1 MELRPLYLPAL
12 GAITTVVL
20 LLLLRAGQR
29 LWSPAHTVRS
39 DLEEGHMAHALLQV
53 GQVLGL
59 FLISGSVVA
68 GCAQGESLMQDVL
81 WVAAYGGV
89 ALGLLV
95 LFGHLGVRVLLRA
108 QLSAEV
114 ERGNVAA
121 GLAAGAHYLATG
133 ILLSRSV
140 SGTDLGT
147 LGVALVFFVLAQF
160 TLHLFVM
167 LFRTL
172 TAYDDAE
179 EILGENLAAALSYA
193 GVTVALSLIIGHA
206 VEGSF
211 AGWLASLRG
220 YALALVFAL
229 ALYPVRQL
237 FVQTLLLGAP
247 FSLRGG
253 RLDRGIA
260 AERNLGMGVLEA
272 ISYLAAA
279 FLVTRLG

>member
-1 MELRPLYLPAL
+1 MELRPLYLPTF
-12 GAITTVVL
+12 GAITTVAL

-39 DLEEGHMAHALLQV
+39 DLEQGHLAHALLQV
-53 GQVLGL
+53 GQVLGV

-68 GCAQGESLMQDVL
+68 GSVQGESLAQDVL
-81 WVAAYGGV
+81 WVAAHGIA
-89 ALGLLV
+89 ALALLV

-108 QLSAEV
+108 RLAAEV
-114 ERGNVAA
+114 ERGNLAA
-121 GLAAGAHYLATG
+121 GLAAGSHYLATG
-133 ILLSRSV
+133 ILLSRSL
-140 SGTDLGT
+140 SGTDLGA
-147 LGVALVFFVLAQF
+147 LGVALVFFVLAQL
-160 TLHLFVM
+160 TLHLFVV

-206 VEGSF
+206 VEGTF
-211 AGWLASLRG
+211 VDWATSLRG
-220 YALALVFAL
+220 YALALLFAL
-229 ALYPVRQL
+229 ALYPVRQF
-237 FVQTLLLGAP
+237 FVQTLLLGAR
-247 FSLRGG
+247 FSFRGG
-253 RLDRGIA
+253 RLDQGIA

>member
-1 MELRPLYLPAL
+1 MELRPLYLPAF

-29 LWSPAHTVRS
+29 LLSPAHTVRS
-39 DLEEGHMAHALLQV
+39 DMEEGHMAHALVQV

-68 GCAQGESLMQDVL
+68 GCVQGESLSHDVL
-81 WVAAYGGV
+81 WVSAYGL
-89 ALGLLV
+89 AALV
-95 LFGHLGVRVLLRA
+95 LLEVFGHLGVRVLLRA
-108 QLSAEV
+108 RLAAEV
-114 ERGNVAA
+114 ERGNIAA
-121 GLAAGAHYLATG
+121 GLAAGSHYLATG

-140 SGTDLGT
+140 AGTDLGT
-147 LGVALVFFVLAQF
+147 LGVVLVFVVIAQL

-193 GVTVALSLIIGHA
+193 GITVALSLIIGHA
-206 VEGSF
+206 VEGTF
-211 AGWLASLRG
+211 EGWAASLRG

-237 FVQTLLLGAP
+237 FVQTLLLGAR
-247 FSLRGG
+247 FTLRGG
-253 RLDRGIA
+253 RLDQGIA
-260 AERNLGMGVLEA
+260 AERNLGMGMLEA
-272 ISYLAAA
+272 VSYLAAA
-279 FLVTRLG
+279 FLVTRLA